1 MANGTFG
8 VPDWLGYG
16 ALGLGGLS
24 DIFGAYSRQQQARKM
39 DAIRRLLTDPGSI
52 AAGGRAVAG
61 DLSDA
66 ARQQVM
72 RTAQIDP
79 SLRGMISGGAYN
91 QYIADALAKMET
103 DRLQSGTDAY
113 IRALTGATGAVPG
126 AAGGTGGFGSA
137 LQTLAFLRMMQGPK
151 TTGQAPSFAE
161 GQGMDW
167 TRGWGSYPQE
177 GMGSNIVDMLRGSPA
192 FQETFPG
199 LTAGGTGY

>member
-1 MANGTFG
+1 MAGGFEIPG
-8 VPDWLGYG
+8 WVQGG

-24 DIFGAYSRQQQARKM
+24 DIFGAYSRYQQARKM

-91 QYIADALAKMET
+91 QYIADALAKLET
-103 DRLQSGTDAY
+103 ERLQGGTNAY
-113 IRALTGATGAVPG
+113 IQALSGAVGAVPG

-151 TTGQAPSFAE
+151 TTGQQPSFAE
-161 GQGMDW
+161 SQGIDW

-177 GMGSNIVDMLRGSPA
+177 QLGSNIVDMLRGQPA

-199 LTAGGTGY
+199 LTGGGTGY